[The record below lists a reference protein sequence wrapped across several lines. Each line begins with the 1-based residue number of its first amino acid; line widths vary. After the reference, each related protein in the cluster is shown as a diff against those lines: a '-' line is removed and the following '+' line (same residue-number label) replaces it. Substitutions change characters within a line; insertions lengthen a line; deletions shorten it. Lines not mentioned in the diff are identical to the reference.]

1 MNNNIN
7 ENPDKISEIESGGVE
22 LASLV
27 WTYFSK
33 DNFKEI
39 LKEDFKLIKRLK
51 RWLEWLKNWSKN
63 KVKDIIDWEEVEYKK
78 EETSKLEKII
88 KEKEKKYNEK
98 KDELK
103 KWIDLYIRWKLWEDF
118 ENNGIEEDD
127 DSLDYI
133 LSEWLEVNDLERIRE
148 LYSNEDVRSLYLD
161 ELNKRKDKFEIINN
175 WKKGVFEILK
185 IESTIKKAEKII
197 LSLRIKSFI
206 SGKSL
211 NPAEVSKIKQI
222 QKKIKQEERKINQL
236 LNSRENATVYR
247 LNKLK
252 SWKKELEDSGFV
264 TFESRKKIIDCV
276 TEKLLMG
283 ENILLAWPTWTGK
296 TVLAVKAVE
305 SLNRSYSDIS
315 WKSLIN
321 DIRSASPKKNSWIV
335 DDFAMVLSG
344 HSWITASDFIA
355 KPALKWEIETTTELW
370 KLLKAFVEW
379 KVPIIDEIDLIPNDV
394 IMRVK
399 HLFTLKSWSQYA
411 PQEDSNSRITLHS
424 TWIIA
429 TANIKSEKHPD
440 REEIDPAILRLFSW
454 IQVSYL
460 NNNEAYDL
468 ALIHMMESQGYIYW
482 LSKEELWKDWI
493 LYNLVKALKE
503 IEDSYLWKWSE
514 LKISLGL
521 SDKSWVHLQKA
532 ILEIWKFVSLFNG
545 FRGSQF
551 DFKKFIKIKI
561 ADFLSNPAYPTID
574 RLLLIKIFSQNWLI
588 IKSDIWLL
596 EDRMIDVD
604 RTDLDRNIMSDNDI
618 FKDSGTKFID
628 PYDLANLDPYEIRKL
643 DEIDFSDNTK
653 KQEEFLQYLAKSS
666 VKNDWNENR
675 YEIGVIANRLL
686 EDMEWKKDFEIP
698 KEDIDSLAKLGWASG
713 FEEPF
718 IDFVN
723 DLWWYFLE
731 KFEAVGMEIEADLKK
746 LGNDKDI
753 RNMFGDE
760 VLKKFKE
767 GEKFVCIERD
777 WGYWFV
783 DRDWDWIESEYF
795 WDRTWQY
802 KDGVAIGKKDDI
814 YWIINKE
821 WKLISNFYDYIDDF
835 KEGFARVKK
844 DEKRWFIDI
853 DWNKIWELVYDYV
866 WDFNE
871 GFAQV
876 KKDEKRWFID
886 TDWKEF
892 PNFYDYVYEFRE
904 GFAQV
909 KKGKKWWFIDTNW
922 KEFPNFYDYV
932 YEFNGG
938 FAPVKKGKKQWF
950 IDTDWNEIW
959 ELVYDDVWHFNEGFA
974 QVEKGDKR
982 WFIDTN
988 WKEIWELVY
997 DDVWDFNEGFARVEK
1012 AEKRWFIDTDW
1023 NEIWELVYDYVWD
1036 FNEGFAIV
1044 KKGKEWWFIDTNWKF
1059 CKKIP
1064 KK

>member
-252 SWKKELEDSGFV
+252 NWKKELEDSGFV
-264 TFESRKKIIDCV
+264 TFESRKKIID
-276 TEKLLMG
+276 EWI
-283 ENILLAWPTWTGK
+283 ENIIMWENVILTWATWTWK
-296 TVLAVKAVE
+296 TVLALKI
-305 SLNRSYSDIS
+305 LKILYPDYSPRVIS
-315 WKSLIN
+315 W
-321 DIRSASPKKNSWIV
+321 
-335 DDFAMVLSG
+335 
-344 HSWITASDFIA
+344 HSWITTSEFIA
-355 KPALKWEIETTTELW
+355 KPILKSDWKWWTTTWTQLW
-370 KLLKAFVEW
+370 KLLKSFVEW
-379 KVPIIDEIDLIPNDV
+379 SIPVIDEIDLIPND
-394 IMRVK
+394 ILMRVK
-399 HLFTLKSWSQYA
+399 HLFTLKPWDKYS
-411 PQEDSNSRITLHS
+411 PQEDWDEEYILKKASVIS
-424 TWIIA
+424 

-440 REEIDPAILRLFSW
+440 REELDPAIVRLYKW
-454 IQVSYL
+454 IQIPFLSKE
-460 NNNEAYDL
+460 EAYDL
-468 ALIHMMESQGYIYW
+468 AIMNLMESQGYIYW
-482 LSKEELWKDWI
+482 LSKEELWKEWI
-493 LYNLVKALKE
+493 LFNLIKALKE
-503 IEDSYLWKWSE
+503 IEDSYLWKWSD
-514 LKISLGL
+514 LSISLRW
-521 SDKSWVHLQKA
+521 SDKSWVYLQKA
-532 ILEIWKFVSLFNG
+532 ILETWNFISMFKWFKESWLSFK
-545 FRGSQF
+545 QF
-551 DFKKFIKIKI
+551 IKTKIVKFISNESYP
-561 ADFLSNPAYPTID
+561 LSD

-604 RTDLDRNIMSDNDI
+604 RDDLDRNIMSDNDI

-628 PYDLANLDPYEIRKL
+628 SYDLANLDPYEIRKL
-643 DEIDFSDNTK
+643 DEIGFSDNNK
-653 KQEEFLQYLAKSS
+653 KQKKFLQYLARSS
-666 VKNDWNENR
+666 VKNEWNKNR

-686 EDMEWKKDFEIP
+686 EDMEWKKDFEIS
-698 KEDIDSLAKLGWASG
+698 KEDIDSLIELAWKSG
-713 FEEPF
+713 FEN
-718 IDFVN
+718 DFAEVIKN
-723 DLWWYFLE
+723 LWWYFLE
-731 KFEAVGMEIEADLKK
+731 KFEAVV
-746 LGNDKDI
+746 
-753 RNMFGDE
+753 DE
-760 VLKKFKE
+760 LIKKFKE
-767 GEKFVCIERD
+767 GEKFVCIESD

-795 WDRTWQY
+795 WDSIWEY
-802 KDGVAIGKKDDI
+802 KDGVAIGKKDNI
-814 YWIINKE
+814 YWLINKE
-821 WKLISNFYDYIDDF
+821 WKLISNFYDYIYDF
-835 KEGFARVKK
+835 KEGFAKVKK
-844 DEKRWFIDI
+844 GKKRWFIDI
-853 DWNKIWELVYDYV
+853 
-866 WDFNE
+866 
-871 GFAQV
+871 
-876 KKDEKRWFID
+876 
-886 TDWKEF
+886 
-892 PNFYDYVYEFRE
+892 
-904 GFAQV
+904 
-909 KKGKKWWFIDTNW
+909 
-922 KEFPNFYDYV
+922 
-932 YEFNGG
+932 
-938 FAPVKKGKKQWF
+938 
-950 IDTDWNEIW
+950 DWNEIW
-959 ELVYDDVWHFNEGFA
+959 ELVYDDVWGFKEGFA
-974 QVEKGDKR
+974 KVKKGKKR

-997 DDVWDFNEGFARVEK
+997 DDVWGFKEGFAIVKKGKKLWFIDTDWNEIWELVYDDVLSFNKGFARVK
-1012 AEKRWFIDTDW
+1012 KGEKRWFIDTDW
-1023 NEIWELVYDYVWD
+1023 NEIWELVYDDVWD

-1044 KKGKEWWFIDTNWKF
+1044 KKGKKRWFIDTDWNEIWELVYDDVWDFNEGFAPVKKGKKRWFIDTDWNEIWELIYDDVWDFNEGFAPVKKGKELWFIDTNWKF